1 MTKKHIVTNII
12 SINANKCQNTMNLT
26 SFFEQQPV
34 FTHEEY
40 KQFLHSLGT
49 ANPNTQR
56 ELLAYHLK
64 RHHILRIK
72 RGLFASVPAPF
83 RQVVDNF
90 PVDPYLVAGRIRED
104 AVIGYLSALDFHGV
118 SYSLHHHYYFMSK
131 SVIAP
136 FEFNEDEFVC
146 LSFPKALTERQEV
159 NFEVL
164 SVDRQG
170 LNIHVTSLE
179 RTIVDVLD
187 RPNYSGGWEEIWRSA
202 EHISI
207 LNLDKMIEYANL
219 LNNASTIAKL
229 GFFLEEFK
237 EQLLVDEGALSYLE
251 AKKPTGIHYLER
263 SKRESGKHIPRWNLV
278 VPNYIIERSWEEPNE
293 DF

>member
-1 MTKKHIVTNII
+1 
-12 SINANKCQNTMNLT
+12 MNLT
-26 SFFEQQPV
+26 SFFEQSPV
-34 FTHEEY
+34 FTHDEY
-40 KQFLHSLGT
+40 KQFLQSIGT
-49 ANPNTQR
+49 TNQNTQR
-56 ELLAYHLK
+56 ELLSYHLK
-64 RHHILRIK
+64 KQHIIRVK
-72 RGLFASVPAPF
+72 RGLYATIPISFHHSAG
-83 RQVVDNF
+83 DF
-90 PVDPYLVAGRIRED
+90 PVDPYLIAGRIRKD
-104 AVIGYLSALDFHGV
+104 SVLAYLSAFDFHGV
-118 SYSLHHHYYFMSK
+118 SYSLHHQYYFMSE
-131 SVIAP
+131 SVIHP
-136 FEFNEDEFVC
+136 FNFNEAEFVC
-146 LSFPKALTERQEV
+146 LSFPKTLQKKQAT

-170 LNIHVTSLE
+170 LNIQVTSLE

-187 RPNYSGGWEEIWRSA
+187 RPNYAGGWEEIWRTA

-207 LNLDKMIEYANL
+207 LNLDKVVEYVNL

-229 GFFLEEFK
+229 GFFLEQFK
-237 EQLLVDEGALSYLE
+237 DQFLVNDKTLNYLE